1 MIDYPTRLILDG
13 RQGVVRHDGAALT
26 LTAWPAAALPGVPV
40 VEMDYT
46 PALRACTVRESAQGW
61 REMHGHE
68 IRAVEAWLQR
78 WAAACHAAL
87 QMQGAS

>member
-1 MIDYPTRLILDG
+1 MIDYPTRLLWDG
-13 RQGVVRHDGAALT
+13 RTGVARHEGIAAL
-26 LTAWPAAALPGVPV
+26 LSAMPPGVLPGVRV
-40 VEMDYT
+40 VEIDYT

-78 WAAACHAAL
+78 WAAACRLALAA
-87 QMQGAS
+87 